1 LLDPFIEA
9 ILYNEGTIDL
19 AFYILEIDIE
29 LRLGGPTIC
38 LALLGELMALKLFLR
53 TGYAKLGTPI
63 GPPLDRLRDMP
74 AREGLFIKG
83 LLLFLFILSSW
94 NDFLILLLFR

>member
-1 LLDPFIEA
+1 LFDPFIEA

-38 LALLGELMALKLFLR
+38 LALLGELMTLKLFLR

-63 GPPLDRLRDMP
+63 GPLDRLRDMP

-94 NDFLILLLFR
+94 KDFLILLLFR